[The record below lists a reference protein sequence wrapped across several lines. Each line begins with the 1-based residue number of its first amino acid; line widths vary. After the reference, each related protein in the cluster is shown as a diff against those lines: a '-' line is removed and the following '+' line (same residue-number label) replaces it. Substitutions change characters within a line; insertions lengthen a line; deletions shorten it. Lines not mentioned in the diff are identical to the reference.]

1 MQKSMSRRWFAL
13 FATLLLLA
21 PGLSAM
27 PISLGDAAQFNAIV
41 LGEMRGESSDVEGR
55 LAVGGNLDMQDFS
68 IGLLLKNS
76 SGSRNDL
83 IVGGNAMIRNT
94 RIEHGNA
101 VVAGTADI
109 NETVGFYS
117 GHDTKTTNGTLS
129 KGSAL
134 DFGALSADLLERSS
148 VWGQLESTGET
159 QENRNDA
166 KELYDLRFIGNNDL
180 NIFNVNADVLSSPD
194 KRITFDIPAT
204 SLALVNVFG
213 TVVDLFNT
221 GFFHT
226 ASSNDIQLR
235 DNDHNSGIRHDG
247 SLTNGILFNFVNA
260 ESLNIHSIGIK
271 GSILAPLASTTFY
284 NGHVDGNFIVKD
296 LNKIIQEI
304 QKTPQ
309 QTGQINNYLF
319 RGQPIPVA
327 VDEPPIVLLLLIAI
341 ASLSGSA
348 LIRRMAIKGSASIN
362 HGNAV
367 IQNGS

>member
-1 MQKSMSRRWFAL
+1 MQKSKSRRWFAL

-27 PISLGDAAQFNAIV
+27 PISLGDAAQFNAII
-41 LGEMRGESSDVEGR
+41 LGDMRGEQSDVEGR
-55 LAVGGNLDMQDFS
+55 LAVQGNLYMQNFS

-83 IVGGNAMIRNT
+83 IVGGNATIRNT

-101 VVAGTADI
+101 VVAGNADI

-117 GHDTKTTNGTLS
+117 GHDPSITNGELLE
-129 KGSAL
+129 GDAL
-134 DFGALSADLLERSS
+134 DFEALTADLLNRSS
-148 VWGQLESTGET
+148 IWGKLESTGQT

-166 KELYDLRFIGNNDL
+166 KKLYDLRFIGNNDL
-180 NIFNVNADVLSSPD
+180 NIFNVNADALSSPD

-213 TVVDLFNT
+213 TVVDLFKT

-226 ASSNDIQLR
+226 ASSDDIQLP

-247 SLTNGILFNFVNA
+247 SLTNGILFNFVDA
-260 ESLNIHSIGIK
+260 TSLNIHSIGIK

-284 NGHVDGNFIVKD
+284 NGHIDGNFIVKD
-296 LNKIIQEI
+296 LNRATQEI
-304 QKTPQ
+304 QDTPKE
-309 QTGQINNYLF
+309 TGQINNYFF
-319 RGQPIPVA
+319 RGQQTPVP
-327 VDEPPIVLLLLIAI
+327 VNEPPIVLLLLIAI